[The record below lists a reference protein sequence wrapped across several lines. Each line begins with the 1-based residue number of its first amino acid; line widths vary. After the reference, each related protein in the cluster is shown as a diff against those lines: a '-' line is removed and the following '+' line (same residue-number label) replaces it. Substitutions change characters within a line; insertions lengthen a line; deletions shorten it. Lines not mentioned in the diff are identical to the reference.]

1 MIKKTLTLFTII
13 CLSFNL
19 FGQCKYEIN
28 EIDKFTNQSKIETKS
43 EIIYKDFN
51 TALSINLCK
60 YDTTYFIKIGINLT
74 DQVYSVLKGDK
85 ILLKLENSQ
94 IVEIISLETKII
106 SGFSY
111 VKYSINSGDFVKL
124 KSSLITDI
132 RIYLNKEYIDRTID
146 NKKGSKIK
154 IISNCI

>member
-1 MIKKTLTLFTII
+1 MIKKTIKLFTII

-60 YDTTYFIKIGINLT
+60 YDTTYFIKFGINLT

-85 ILLKLENSQ
+85 ILLKLDNSQ
-94 IVEIISLETKII
+94 IEIISLETKII

-111 VKYSINSGDFVKL
+111 VKYSINSDDFVKL

-132 RIYLNKEYIDRTID
+132 RIYLNKDYIDRTID